1 MFDAES
7 SLAVM
12 LQYHSPVM
20 SAPEQILLL
29 MLLTNLYV
37 PSSFFLFYQ
46 FLYQN
51 INMQTNTIQHYLLRR
66 DRQ

>member
-7 SLAVM
+7 SIAVV

-29 MLLTNLYV
+29 MLLTHLYV
-37 PSSFFLFYQ
+37 PPSFFYVLSVF
-46 FLYQN
+46 
-51 INMQTNTIQHYLLRR
+51 ITEHKHA
-66 DRQ
+66 DK

>member
-20 SAPEQILLL
+20 SAPEQIVLL
-29 MLLTNLYV
+29 MLLTHLYE
-37 PSSFFLFYQ
+37 PPSFFNVLSVF
-46 FLYQN
+46 
-51 INMQTNTIQHYLLRR
+51 ITERKHA
-66 DRQ
+66 DK

>member
-29 MLLTNLYV
+29 MLLTHLYV
-37 PSSFFLFYQ
+37 PPSFLCFISFY
-46 FLYQN
+46 N
-51 INMQTNTIQHYLLRR
+51 RT
-66 DRQ
+66 